1 MNKSTLYS
9 LIHLLRLISETEN
22 ENDGT
27 RACYYLGLLVLQ
39 SHIYMT
45 VKSFKTAIWVY
56 KKLVKGV
63 EAYWEDRSTQR
74 AMRIIPHILLI
85 KYNMGECLRNM
96 DKLDEADEVFYEIL
110 DRFNIRDEEQ
120 LEYI

>member
-1 MNKSTLYS
+1 MS
-9 LIHLLRLISETEN
+9 
-22 ENDGT
+22 
-27 RACYYLGLLVLQ
+27 
-39 SHIYMT
+39 

-63 EAYWEDRSTQR
+63 ETYWEDRSTQR

-85 KYNMGECLRNM
+85 KYNMGECFRNM